1 MIHKTP
7 IIPAMDLIDNHC
19 VRLEKGDFS
28 VQTRYSAN
36 PLLVAQSFERAGCKR
51 LHLVD
56 LDGAKSG
63 EVKHWQILKE
73 IATHTNLKIDF
84 SGGLRS
90 EEDIKKA
97 FDLGAAQISIGTLAQ
112 TKPDLV
118 KQWLDKYGAER
129 FIIALDTRDGFIV
142 TRGWQDSGH
151 LSVEDWLKQNGE
163 TLTEI
168 MITDV
173 SRDGMLI
180 GPATELYASLLN
192 QFPELKLIASG
203 GVGTMEH
210 IHKLQ
215 KLPLS
220 GIIVG
225 RALYEGK
232 VKLEAIC

>member
-1 MIHKTP
+1 MIQKPP
-7 IIPAMDLIDNHC
+7 IIPAMDLIENHC
-19 VRLEKGDFS
+19 VRLEKGNFS
-28 VQTRYSAN
+28 VQTRYNAN
-36 PLLVAQSFERAGCKR
+36 PLSVAQSFERAGCKR

-63 EVKHWQILKE
+63 KVQHWHILKE
-73 IATHTNLKIDF
+73 IAANSNLHIDF

-90 EEDIKKA
+90 EADLKKA
-97 FDLGAAQISIGTLAQ
+97 FDLSAAQISIGTLAQ

-118 KQWLDKYGAER
+118 KRWLEKYGSER

-142 TRGWQDSGH
+142 SRGWQDSNH
-151 LSVEDWLKQNGE
+151 LSVENWLKENGE

-173 SRDGMLI
+173 SRDGMLT
-180 GPATELYASLLN
+180 GPATELYAGLLE
-192 QFPELKLIASG
+192 QFPRLKLIASG
-203 GVGTMEH
+203 GVGSMEH

-215 KLPLS
+215 KLALH

-232 VKLEAIC
+232 IKLEEIC

>member
-1 MIHKTP
+1 MIQKPP

-19 VRLEKGDFS
+19 VRLEKGNFS

-73 IATHTNLKIDF
+73 IAAHSKLQIDF

-142 TRGWQDSGH
+142 TRGWQEAGN

-173 SRDGMLI
+173 SRDGMLT
-180 GPATELYASLLN
+180 GPATELYAGLLN